1 MSSQQSDHGSPA
13 LPPKSFVDNLAQLDG
28 RHSDFTIM
36 CGDEQLPTHKIIL
49 ECHSTYFTNLF
60 KDNPEKD
67 SIDLSNLPFHPL
79 KNMHKVFYESTY
91 DSSTDI
97 EAILLLHLAM
107 HELADRFGCQSL
119 KLNAFQNLERVLKRP
134 SIHVNMKDLTAM
146 IRKIENLYSNNEQ
159 RYEELRTL
167 FKCAAKRHLTKLI
180 NDEDKQ
186 FTNLLADYPNWTLSF
201 FKLLDDEMRTSD
213 KERFELR

>member
-1 MSSQQSDHGSPA
+1 MSSQQSDRGSPA
-13 LPPKSFVDNLAQLDG
+13 LLPKSFVDNLAQLDG
-28 RHSDFTIM
+28 RYSDFTIV

-49 ECHSTYFTNLF
+49 ECHSTYFTKLF
-60 KDNPEKD
+60 KDDPEKD
-67 SIDLSNLPFHPL
+67 SIDLSNVPFYLPQ
-79 KNMHKVFYESTY
+79 NMHKFFYESTN
-91 DSSTDI
+91 DSSTDVG
-97 EAILLLHLAM
+97 AALLLHLAM

-119 KLNAFQNLERVLKRP
+119 KLNAFQNLEKVLKRP

-146 IRKIENLYSNNEQ
+146 IRKIEDLYGDNEQ
-159 RYEELRTL
+159 RYEKLRTL
-167 FKCAAKRHLTKLI
+167 IKYAAKRHLTKPI

-186 FTNLLADYPNWTLSF
+186 LTNLLADYPNWTLSF